1 MNDTEQRKKKI
12 LVVNFFPAFTPPK
25 SGGELRYFS
34 IYKALA
40 EHYDITLI
48 NPTFPEAKHEIV
60 QHHPNLIEYR
70 VPKSRAYIYLHRL
83 LDRLGKFPECSG
95 IVVGL
100 ACRFHKALR
109 RCITEQIKDADLIMH
124 DSPFLVSVVKASAG
138 QREVYNSYNV
148 EFDLHQA
155 GLRGPLGWLLC
166 QYVKRLEKRL
176 CQRAELIFA
185 TSDADRQRFFE
196 LYEVLPTKVALAPNG
211 VDTRNVR
218 IPTPTERQQAKATL
232 QITGR
237 PALLF
242 FGSVHPPNVEAVRYI
257 LDTLAPEIPH
267 CVFLI
272 AGGVCKFFSSPP
284 SQNVRIL
291 GTVTEE
297 KKHNLLKAADIAIN
311 PMFSG
316 SGTNV
321 KMLDYLASGIPVVS
335 TPIGARGLSLES
347 NRTAILCE
355 AREFPHA
362 INSLLKNEPLREQL
376 RRNGR
381 QLVEQS
387 FDWQHIARRMHA
399 TLEQPRLPVITVVNT
414 YPVLP
419 LQFGGQFRIYNLYS
433 HLAAHFRICYLCFD
447 HTKPYAHCQTIRENF
462 YQITI
467 PEERLHRLSERICL
481 KLFKKSLDDV
491 LAIFFSKW
499 NFQFKKMLRRCADT
513 SEILIAC
520 HCYLFRHLRGY
531 HKHLRIHETQNVE
544 ADLKQDLFKK
554 RCGRFITRCVRRV
567 EALACRKSSAI
578 FCVSKGDVHRM
589 QELYQTSTPCYVF
602 PNGVDTSFFQPIPI
616 DKKQT
621 YKQEIGLQPY
631 SVVFFIG
638 SAHGPNIDATRF
650 IVRKLAPALPEL
662 LFFIAG
668 SVCWGVKDP
677 PPPPNVKLFYEVDRV
692 IARELLHLADFAIN
706 PMSYGSGT
714 NIKMADFLATGLP
727 TVTTPIGARGLDIVN
742 GKHAIICERSDFIT
756 QLRRLR
762 TDQPLADTLGRN
774 ARQLATTQYDWELIA
789 ERMVETL
796 TAMHRQAQMPGNAPS
811 STDYHNARSRT

>member
-1 MNDTEQRKKKI
+1 MNDTGQQKKKI
-12 LVVNFFPAFTPPK
+12 VAVNFFPAFTPPK

-60 QHHPNLIEYR
+60 QHLPNLIEYR
-70 VPKSRAYIYLHRL
+70 IPKSRAYIFLHRL

-109 RCITEQIKDADLIMH
+109 RCIAEQTKNADLIIH
-124 DSPFLVSVVKASAG
+124 DSPFLVSVVKTSAG
-138 QREVYNSYNV
+138 QREVYNSYNM

-155 GLRGPLGWLLC
+155 GLKGPLGWLLC

-196 LYEVLPTKVALAPNG
+196 LYEVLPTKVVLAPNG
-211 VDTRNVR
+211 VDTDAIR
-218 IPTPTERQQAKATL
+218 IPTPAERQQAKATF
-232 QITGR
+232 QITNR

-242 FGSVHPPNVEAVRYI
+242 FGSVHPPNIEAVRYI
-257 LDTLAPEIPH
+257 LDTLAPAIPNG
-267 CVFLI
+267 VFLI
-272 AGGVCKFFSSPP
+272 AGSVCRFFSSPP

-297 KKHNLLKAADIAIN
+297 EKHNLLNAADIAIN

-316 SGTNV
+316 SGTNI
-321 KMLDYLASGIPVVS
+321 KMLDYLAAGLPVVS
-335 TPIGARGLSLES
+335 TPVGARGLPLES
-347 NRTAILCE
+347 NHTAILCE

-387 FDWQHIARRMHA
+387 FDWQHIACRMHA
-399 TLEQPRLPVITVVNT
+399 ALEQPRSPIITVVNN

-433 HLAAHFRICYLCFD
+433 HIAAHFRICYICFD
-447 HTKPYAHCQTIRENF
+447 HTRPHLHCRTICENF

-513 SEILIAC
+513 SELLIAC

-544 ADLKQDLFKK
+544 ADLKQDLFEK
-554 RCGRFITRCVRRV
+554 RCGRFITRYVKRV
-567 EALACRKSSAI
+567 EALACRKSTAI
-578 FCVSKGDVHRM
+578 FCVSKDDMDRV
-589 QELYQTSTPCYVF
+589 QQLYKTSTPCYVF
-602 PNGVDTSFFQPIPI
+602 PNGVDTSFFQPISVAE
-616 DKKQT
+616 KQA

-631 SVVFFIG
+631 PVVFFIG
-638 SAHGPNIDATRF
+638 SAHGPNINAVQF
-650 IVRKLAPALPEL
+650 IINELAPALPDL
-662 LFFIAG
+662 LFFIVG
-668 SVCWGVKDP
+668 SVCWEVKDSP
-677 PPPPNVKLFYEVDRV
+677 SPPNVKLFYKVDRV
-692 IARELLHLADFAIN
+692 MARELLHLADFAIN

-714 NIKMADFLATGLP
+714 NVKMGDFLAAGLP
-727 TVTTPIGARGLDIVN
+727 TVTTAIGARGFDVVD
-742 GKHAIICERSDFIT
+742 GRHAIICDRSEFIT
-756 QLRRLR
+756 QLRRLQA
-762 TDQPLADTLGRN
+762 DKPLADMLSRN
-774 ARQLATTQYDWELIA
+774 ARQLATTQYDWKLIA
-789 ERMVETL
+789 EHMTETL
-796 TAMHRQAQMPGNAPS
+796 TTLLRHAQMQKDVSDP
-811 STDYHNARSRT
+811 TQ